1 MNMWIFNSVVGKL
14 FDILFLPFRNMSPW
28 VGMILISLLTSFLML
43 LIFRHTSNQAGIIK
57 AKSLIKA
64 HLLELR
70 LFPDDMRIQFRA
82 QGRILLTNLKYIGHN
97 SKPMLVMIVPI
108 LLILIQLNLWFGVR
122 SLEPGESAIL
132 KVKLGG
138 DRFASEV
145 AVDVEPPRQLEIETP
160 PLRIEDEAEIDWRV
174 KAKEVGLGQL
184 TLAVG
189 DRTIV
194 KDVIVGAKPLS
205 KISTI
210 RVGRNILDQAFNP
223 GERPLPSGSL
233 AKSVELKY
241 PAARMNLFGLPIH
254 WLVIYFVLS
263 IIFGLAFK
271 GVFKVEI

>member
-1 MNMWIFNSVVGKL
+1 MWIFNSVLGKL

-28 VGMILISLLTSFLML
+28 VGMVLISLLTSFLML
-43 LIFRHTSNQAGIIK
+43 FIFRHTSNQAGIKK

-82 QGRILLTNLKYIGHN
+82 QGRILLANLKYIGHN
-97 SKPMLVMIVPI
+97 SKPMLVMIVPV
-108 LLILIQLNLWFGVR
+108 LLILIQLNLWFGAR
-122 SLEPGESAIL
+122 SLKPGESAIL
-132 KVKLGG
+132 KIRLGG
-138 DRFASEV
+138 DRFPSEM
-145 AVDVEPPRQLEIETP
+145 AVDVEPPPQIEIETP

-174 KAKEVGLGQL
+174 KAKETGFGQVTLVVGGK
-184 TLAVG
+184 
-189 DRTIV
+189 TIV
-194 KDVIVGAKPLS
+194 KDVAVGAKPLA

-210 RVGRNILDQAFNP
+210 RVGRNILDQVFNP

-233 AKSVELKY
+233 VRSVELKY
-241 PAARMNLFGLPIH
+241 PAARMDFFGLHIH

-263 IIFGLAFK
+263 IIFGFAFK

>member
-1 MNMWIFNSVVGKL
+1 MWILNSVLGKL

-28 VGMILISLLTSFLML
+28 VGMVLISLLTSFLML
-43 LIFRHTSNQAGIIK
+43 FIFRHTSNQAGIKK

-82 QGRILLTNLKYIGHN
+82 QGRILLANLKYIGHN
-97 SKPMLVMIVPI
+97 SKPMLVMIVPV
-108 LLILIQLNLWFGVR
+108 LLILIQLNLWFGAR
-122 SLEPGESAIL
+122 SLKPGESAIL
-132 KVKLGG
+132 KIRLGG
-138 DRFASEV
+138 DRFPSEM
-145 AVDVEPPRQLEIETP
+145 AVDVEPPPQIEIETP

-174 KAKEVGLGQL
+174 KAKETGFGQVTLVVGGK
-184 TLAVG
+184 
-189 DRTIV
+189 TIV
-194 KDVIVGAKPLS
+194 KDVAVGAKPLA

-210 RVGRNILDQAFNP
+210 RVGRNILDQVFNP

-233 AKSVELKY
+233 IRSVELKY
-241 PAARMNLFGLPIH
+241 PAARMNFFGLHIH

-263 IIFGLAFK
+263 IIFGFAFK

>member
-1 MNMWIFNSVVGKL
+1 MWIFNSVLGKL

-28 VGMILISLLTSFLML
+28 VGMVLISLLTSFLML
-43 LIFRHTSNQAGIIK
+43 FIFRHTSNQAGIKK

-82 QGRILLTNLKYIGHN
+82 QGRILLANLKYIGHN
-97 SKPMLVMIVPI
+97 SKPMLVMIVPV
-108 LLILIQLNLWFGVR
+108 LLILIQLNLWFGAR
-122 SLEPGESAIL
+122 SLKPGESAIL
-132 KVKLGG
+132 KIRLGG
-138 DRFASEV
+138 DRFPSEM
-145 AVDVEPPRQLEIETP
+145 AVDVEPPPQIEIETP

-174 KAKEVGLGQL
+174 KAKETGFGQVTLVVGGK
-184 TLAVG
+184 
-189 DRTIV
+189 TIV
-194 KDVIVGAKPLS
+194 KDVAVGAKPLA

-210 RVGRNILDQAFNP
+210 RVGRNILDQVFNP

-233 AKSVELKY
+233 IRSVELKY
-241 PAARMNLFGLPIH
+241 PAARMDFFGLHIH

-263 IIFGLAFK
+263 IIFGFAFK